1 MDSNKD
7 ESATSSRVTELP
19 NENVLKDPS
28 VASSTEIHEPEPS
41 APTQTARRT
50 KALPPIDLKAS
61 QRPSMEER
69 FKAFRESRR
78 ESEPKDFIPRQPA
91 RAVAEKSWRGVQ
103 RSGGIKW
110 PGGVV
115 PESVKKMGTKSDKS
129 ESSLAISTEATG
141 KDLNEV
147 DDNGDYIC

>member
-1 MDSNKD
+1 MDSDKD
-7 ESATSSRVTELP
+7 ESATSSRVTETS
-19 NENVLKDPS
+19 NENVFQEPS
-28 VASSTEIHEPEPS
+28 VASSTEIPEPEPS
-41 APTQTARRT
+41 APTPTARRT

-78 ESEPKDFIPRQPA
+78 ESELKEFIPRQPA
-91 RAVAEKSWRGVQ
+91 RAGAEKSWRGVQ

-115 PESVKKMGTKSDKS
+115 PENVKKMGTKNEGS
-129 ESSLAISTEATG
+129 ESSLAISNESSGKYSTE
-141 KDLNEV
+141 LS
-147 DDNGDYIC
+147 I